1 MNQIQEVL
9 NLCNL
14 EPKFEGND
22 KIRVKYCPLCPKPH
36 NNDPSNFNT
45 LLIYNKGL
53 YQCFRCGNR
62 GNFIYL
68 YKILKKKF
76 DIQGGI
82 NSSGRDSSN
91 DNSDGEVLMKIR
103 NNDIIEEMGEKE
115 SSSFNHKYSRIN
127 PDDIISYPQQR
138 RDRNLPEDVVIS
150 HISSSASTK
159 EHKNHDLYKVSI
171 ANTSLL
177 SEMYRRIILTENEKC
192 QLIIDYLLEE
202 RKIMKETL
210 RLYKVG
216 VSYEKFK
223 NNNYEYINLP
233 CVSFPMFYSSDKSI
247 YLNIDKDL
255 VDKTI
260 YEFFKCDMFYMP
272 RIKVRAI
279 GKEFKHFMRID
290 PAGAVLWY
298 YL

>member
-1 MNQIQEVL
+1 
-9 NLCNL
+9 L

-22 KIRVKYCPLCPKPH
+22 KLRVKYCPLCPKPH

-45 LLIYNKGL
+45 LLIYNKGI
-53 YQCFRCGNR
+53 YQCYRCGNR
-62 GNFIYL
+62 GNFTYL
-68 YKILKKKF
+68 YKILKRKY
-76 DIQGGI
+76 DIQVGL
-82 NSSGRDSSN
+82 NSSGRESSN
-91 DNSDGEVLMKIR
+91 ENSDGEAFMKMK
-103 NNDIIEEMGEKE
+103 NNNVIEEMVENE
-115 SSSFNHKYSRIN
+115 SSPITHNNSITNSNDITSFPLQKRNK
-127 PDDIISYPQQR
+127 
-138 RDRNLPEDVVIS
+138 NLPEDVVIS
-150 HISSSASTK
+150 HISSNISSK

-202 RKIMKETL
+202 RKLNKETL
-210 RLYKVG
+210 KLYKVG

-260 YEFFKCDMFYMP
+260 YEFFNCDMFYMP

-298 YL
+298 KF